1 MVAIGI
7 GLFAVQPL
15 HAKDS
20 VQLADFK
27 AKLSQ
32 VSPIDLPLSAST
44 LVSEASDKNRESV
57 TADAVRAAIS
67 TKSTVAPSIVGAI
80 ARATPSMAVPAA
92 LTAASIEHKQLREIV
107 KAATAAAPSEAG
119 KIVAAFIH
127 AYPAKAAEIAIA
139 AGKGAPAAGREILT
153 AVGSVS
159 PTLQPA
165 IKKVLDSEVSDAFVS
180 VQAALTE
187 SGMIASQLPS
197 VSKSPGTLISSMTGA
212 PSTPFTITYT
222 LDSSE
227 VTFTVTAP
235 DGTTTSQTTTS
246 DPSYIQTFTQAALS
260 AGEPVVIVG
269 SSPH

>member
-15 HAKDS
+15 YAADS

-27 AKLSQ
+27 VRLSD

-44 LVSEASDKNRESV
+44 LVSEASEKSRESV

-80 ARATPSMAVPAA
+80 AHTTPSMAVRAA
-92 LTAASIEHKQLREIV
+92 LTAASMERKQLREIV

-119 KIVAAFIH
+119 KVVAALIR

-139 AGKGAPAAGREILT
+139 AGKGAPAFGREILA

-159 PTLQPA
+159 PTLQPV
-165 IKKVLDSEVSDAFVS
+165 IKKVLDSEGSDAVVS
-180 VQAALTE
+180 VQAALSE
-187 SGMIASQLPS
+187 SAMIASQLPS
-197 VSKSPGTLISSMTGA
+197 VSKSSAASVLPVTGA
-212 PSTPFTITYT
+212 PSAPFEIILNLTTDQITW
-222 LDSSE
+222 LDTETGQSGNSL
-227 VTFTVTAP
+227 
-235 DGTTTSQTTTS
+235 S
-246 DPSYIQTFTQAALS
+246 DPSFIQDFFHSVIQNQ
-260 AGEPVVIVG
+260 EPVVTIG
-269 SSPH
+269 SPGR